1 MIGLLIS
8 LFYFVMLCCW
18 LASASSLAQSSA
30 SAASELTTVSTFDTP
45 ALPTFSSVLTGL
57 FSSSSDLP
65 SLSSSSSI
73 FIDYFTPAPPFRSQS
88 WDSEEA
94 VPLSFPFMLQLP
106 SFAQDYPASAGL
118 RTMSAYNHYID
129 MQRRVNNFADGL
141 EHHLVNEML
150 PFPPTP
156 SFAISRAITI
166 VPFYV
171 YTSAY
176 RQYADIAPEMNE
188 FADDM
193 ERRYAELFPSPSTT
207 ITA

>member
-1 MIGLLIS
+1 
-8 LFYFVMLCCW
+8 
-18 LASASSLAQSSA
+18 
-30 SAASELTTVSTFDTP
+30 
-45 ALPTFSSVLTGL
+45 
-57 FSSSSDLP
+57 
-65 SLSSSSSI
+65 
-73 FIDYFTPAPPFRSQS
+73 
-88 WDSEEA
+88 
-94 VPLSFPFMLQLP
+94 
-106 SFAQDYPASAGL
+106 
-118 RTMSAYNHYID
+118 MSAYNHYVD
-129 MQRRVNNFADGL
+129 MQQRVNNFADGL

-176 RQYADIAPEMNE
+176 RQYADIAPEINE
-188 FADDM
+188 FAEDM